1 MAATTTKLNITSN
14 DKSPANGAA
23 KEGQALGNN
32 GQPQP
37 EPKPQSE
44 RKPDSGGEKSNDA
57 PRQKEPSVKDRAD
70 SDSQIQPA
78 VAIKSTNEP
87 ASWLNWFSR
96 AEIAKPDRNTGLQ
109 AGSSD
114 ETVGATAKSRPQST
128 IVEAPQES
136 PSSPIQRRNSEPNP
150 VSPKAQEEP
159 PTRSWLSLWGNAT
172 TQTMTTSSARATGV
186 ATQTSDEPAKPQ
198 VESQNVDGPKP
209 DPVSTPRPPPETADD
224 VKSYGWAFWSRD
236 QARGDK
242 GKKPSE
248 SNVGELAQV
257 GAPSQSKP
265 ENAVVDEARGVP
277 NKVGKRQ
284 RPQSL
289 DAPEDPKKSRGASDD
304 IKKATASDGAAVAV
318 NAKPTVDAESKAKR
332 MPENL
337 LLPAFKRTY
346 QIAGRPGFIQQLGRM
361 LQLASQSDP
370 KHVDLVRNPPQ
381 IKRALAIV
389 SMAETIVFEAC
400 R

>member
-1 MAATTTKLNITSN
+1 
-14 DKSPANGAA
+14 
-23 KEGQALGNN
+23 
-32 GQPQP
+32 
-37 EPKPQSE
+37 
-44 RKPDSGGEKSNDA
+44 
-57 PRQKEPSVKDRAD
+57 
-70 SDSQIQPA
+70 
-78 VAIKSTNEP
+78 
-87 ASWLNWFSR
+87 
-96 AEIAKPDRNTGLQ
+96 
-109 AGSSD
+109 
-114 ETVGATAKSRPQST
+114 
-128 IVEAPQES
+128 
-136 PSSPIQRRNSEPNP
+136 
-150 VSPKAQEEP
+150 
-159 PTRSWLSLWGNAT
+159 
-172 TQTMTTSSARATGV
+172 MTTSSARATGV